1 MCIRDLSKVLKLGS
15 PKHPSHENLSKMKL
29 GEAFI
34 QANAKKHQ
42 HVFINEER
50 RKLLNFSIKI
60 SLCVLHV
67 GQTYC
72 ETIYLRRE
80 QKGAG

>member
-1 MCIRDLSKVLKLGS
+1 MRED
-15 PKHPSHENLSKMKL
+15 ENGRGFDPGQRQKTP
-29 GEAFI
+29 
-34 QANAKKHQ
+34 QQH
-42 HVFINEER
+42 HVFINEG